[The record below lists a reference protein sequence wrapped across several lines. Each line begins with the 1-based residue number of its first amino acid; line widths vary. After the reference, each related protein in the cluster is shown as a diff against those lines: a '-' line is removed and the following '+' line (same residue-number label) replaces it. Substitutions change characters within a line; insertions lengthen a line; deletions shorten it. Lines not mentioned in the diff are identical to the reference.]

1 MTGKVDKG
9 QLVVV
14 DKNIKILNS
23 PKNLLLNQILGVFY
37 VLDSYALPV
46 EGTETRVNAGN
57 DAVEYMVN
65 YRD

>member
-1 MTGKVDKG
+1 MGLMTGKVDKG
-9 QLVVV
+9 MLF
-14 DKNIKILNS
+14 KCIYFIKKFKIYFVL
-23 PKNLLLNQILGVFY
+23 LGVFY

-65 YRD
+65 YRE

>member
-1 MTGKVDKG
+1 MKF
-9 QLVVV
+9 
-14 DKNIKILNS
+14 KIYYVL
-23 PKNLLLNQILGVFY
+23 LGVFY

-65 YRD
+65 YRE